1 MALAKN
7 ANVASTVSPDYGETF
22 SFSICFEI
30 NVKKYCVRRC
40 CAESRKS
47 AQEIVE
53 KILLRIQ
60 FMFRGIAL
68 FLWFSKAIPAYAIY
82 MISIDV
88 ELTCVNRADDM

>member
-1 MALAKN
+1 MAIALEATKRQWN
-7 ANVASTVSPDYGETF
+7 RTFLESLKLSLYAET
-22 SFSICFEI
+22 
-30 NVKKYCVRRC
+30 
-40 CAESRKS
+40 
-47 AQEIVE
+47 EIVE